1 MLVKEDNYSGDSRA
15 DIADFIWWAE
25 KYEVLHR
32 STDWDETDYMLTVE
46 AYAENIINGEIAK
59 D

>member
-15 DIADFIWWAE
+15 DIADFIWWVE
-25 KYEVLHR
+25 KFEVLHR